1 MNIVDEGARSA
12 MTTEQ
17 QPTMPLPDGH
27 KLYPTMLSPMRVGA
41 HILRNRVIMGSMH
54 TRLEHESDSDKR
66 QRAFYGARAKGGAA
80 LIITGGFSPNEAG
93 RLEPGGP
100 TLMGG
105 DDLSPHRSV
114 VEEVHEH
121 GAKILMQ
128 ILHSGRYAKHDN
140 IVGVSTIRS
149 PINPRIPRSL
159 TDEEIQATVE
169 DFVDSAILAS
179 RAGYDGVE
187 IMGSEG
193 YFINQFTAPRTNDRS
208 DRWGGSVENRHRFPV
223 EIVRRVRAALGPG
236 FLIMYRISAIDLV
249 ERGST
254 ADEIDH
260 LALAVQAAGA
270 DIFNTGV
277 GWHEAP
283 VPTIAFSVPRAAF
296 SFAVRRL
303 RKVVSIPIV
312 ASNRINMPDV
322 AERLLADGDCD
333 FVSMARPMLADPDFV
348 LKAQQGRPED
358 INTCIA
364 CNQACLDFIFSDR
377 TATCLVNPRAC
388 REIEFDK
395 VPHKPKRIAVI
406 GSGPAGLAVASTAA
420 SRGHQVSLF
429 EEQSELGGQIHLAR
443 RVPGKTEFNEMLRYF
458 VGQIEHAK
466 VDVRLGMRATSDIL
480 AHENFDHIIIATGIM
495 PRKPD
500 IDGID
505 HPSVVSYLD
514 VLLGRAKVGQR
525 VAIIGTGGIGYD
537 VAEFLTQ
544 VETDGDAVKGFLSEY
559 GVDPTIASPGGLK
572 PASPAK
578 SPRQVTLFQRRQSRP
593 GDRLGVS
600 TGWILRNRLRSRGVT
615 TVAGVN
621 YASIDHQGLHYT
633 IDGERKLFAADNI
646 VICAGQLPNTALAT
660 ELVQKGFGVIC
671 IGGAERAEELD
682 ALRAIQQ
689 GVRVA
694 YDL

>member
-1 MNIVDEGARSA
+1 MSS
-12 MTTEQ
+12 
-17 QPTMPLPDGH
+17 LPGH
-27 KLYPTMLSPMRVGA
+27 KLYPTLLSPMRVGA
-41 HILRNRVIMGSMH
+41 HTLRNRVIMGSMH
-54 TRLEHESDSDKR
+54 TRLEHESEPDKR

-100 TLMGG
+100 TLMAG
-105 DDLSPHRSV
+105 DDLAPHRIV
-114 VEEVHEH
+114 VDEVHRH

-140 IVGVSTIRS
+140 ILGVSAIRS
-149 PINPRIPRSL
+149 PINPRTPRPM
-159 TDEEIQATVE
+159 TNEETEATID
-169 DFVDSAILAS
+169 DFVSTAVLAS
-179 RAGYDGVE
+179 KAGYDGVE

-193 YFINQFTAPRTNDRS
+193 YLINQFTAPRTNDRR
-208 DRWGGSVENRHRFPV
+208 DRWGGSVENRNRFPV
-223 EIVRRVRAALGPG
+223 EIVRRIRAALGSG
-236 FLIMYRISAIDLV
+236 FLVMYRISAIDLV

-254 ADEIDH
+254 ADEIDQ

-270 DIFNTGV
+270 DILNTGI

-312 ASNRINMPDV
+312 ASNRINMPEV
-322 AERLLADGDCD
+322 AENLLADGACD

-348 LKAQQGRPED
+348 LKAQEGRPED

-388 REIEFDK
+388 RETEYDEA
-395 VPHKPKRIAVI
+395 PHASKRIAVI

-420 SRGHQVSLF
+420 ARGHRVTLF
-429 EEQSELGGQIHLAR
+429 EEHEELGGQIHLAR

-458 VGQIEHAK
+458 MRQIVNTK
-466 VDVRLGMRATSDIL
+466 VDVRLGVRATADGL
-480 AHENFDHIIIATGIM
+480 AAGDFHKIVIATGIL
-495 PRKPD
+495 PRKPE
-500 IDGID
+500 IEGID

-514 VLLGRAKVGQR
+514 VLLGRAQVGQR

-537 VAEFLTQ
+537 VAELLTHVDHGDNAIADFL
-544 VETDGDAVKGFLSEY
+544 DEY
-559 GVDPTIASPGGLK
+559 GVDTSISVPGGLK
-572 PASPAK
+572 PAQPAK
-578 SPRQVTLFQRRQSRP
+578 PPRQVTLFRRRQSRP
-593 GDRLGVS
+593 GERLGVS
-600 TGWILRNRLRSRGVT
+600 TGWILRNRLRSRGVAAI
-615 TVAGVN
+615 AGAT
-621 YASIDHQGLHYT
+621 YERIDDRGLHYVVN
-633 IDGERKLFAADNI
+633 GERRVFEADNI
-646 VICAGQLPNTALAT
+646 VICAGQLPNTALAD
-660 ELVQKGFGVIC
+660 ELKRKGLDVTC

-689 GVRVA
+689 GVRLA
-694 YDL
+694 HDL

>member
-1 MNIVDEGARSA
+1 MNVLDPAIASRGS
-12 MTTEQ
+12 
-17 QPTMPLPDGH
+17 TMSSSSGH
-27 KLYPTMLSPMRVGA
+27 RLYPTLLSPMRVGA
-41 HILRNRVIMGSMH
+41 HTLRNRVIMGSMH
-54 TRLEHESDSDKR
+54 TRLEHESEPDKR
-66 QRAFYGARAKGGAA
+66 QRAFYGARARGGAA

-100 TLMGG
+100 TLMAA
-105 DDLSPHRSV
+105 DDLAPHRSV
-114 VEEVHEH
+114 VDEVHKH

-140 IVGVSTIRS
+140 IVGVSSIRS
-149 PINPRIPRSL
+149 PINPRVPRPM
-159 TDEEIQATVE
+159 TDEAIEATIK
-169 DFVDSAILAS
+169 DFVNAAVLAS

-193 YFINQFTAPRTNDRS
+193 YLINQFTASRTNDRT
-208 DRWGGSVENRHRFPV
+208 DRWGGSVENRNRFSV
-223 EIVRRVRAALGPG
+223 EIIKRVRAALGPG
-236 FLIMYRISAIDLV
+236 FLLMYRISAIDLV

-254 ADEIDH
+254 ATEIDQ
-260 LALAVQAAGA
+260 LALEVQAAGA
-270 DIFNTGV
+270 DIFNTGI

-283 VPTIAFSVPRAAF
+283 VPTVAFSVPRAAF

-303 RKVVSIPIV
+303 RNVVSVAIV

-322 AERLLADGDCD
+322 AENLLADGACD

-348 LKAQQGRPED
+348 LKAQEGRPED

-388 REIEFDK
+388 RETEFDEASRAS
-395 VPHKPKRIAVI
+395 KRIAVV

-420 SRGHQVSLF
+420 ARGHRVTLF
-429 EEQSELGGQIHLAR
+429 EEHDELGGQIHLAR

-458 VGQIEHAK
+458 TRQIENAN
-466 VDVRLGMRATSDIL
+466 VDVRLGIRATADDLTAGKFDKIVIAAGIL
-480 AHENFDHIIIATGIM
+480 

-500 IDGID
+500 IEGID

-514 VLLGRAKVGQR
+514 ILLGRVKVGQR

-537 VAEFLTQ
+537 VAEFLSH
-544 VETDGDAVKGFLSEY
+544 VDHDENAIDHFLNEY
-559 GVDPTIASPGGLK
+559 GVDTSISAPGGLK
-572 PASPAK
+572 PARPAK

-593 GDRLGVS
+593 GERLGVS
-600 TGWILRNRLRSRGVT
+600 TGWILRNRLRSRSVGA
-615 TVAGVN
+615 VAGVT
-621 YASIDHQGLHYT
+621 YERIDDQGLHYAVE
-633 IDGERKLFAADNI
+633 GERRVFAADNI
-646 VICAGQLPNTALAT
+646 VICAGQLPNTALAE
-660 ELVQKGFGVIC
+660 ELKRRGFDATC

-689 GVRVA
+689 GVRLA

>member
-1 MNIVDEGARSA
+1 MNVLDPAIASRGS
-12 MTTEQ
+12 
-17 QPTMPLPDGH
+17 TMSSSSGH
-27 KLYPTMLSPMRVGA
+27 RLYPTLLSPMRVGA
-41 HILRNRVIMGSMH
+41 HTLRNRVIMGSMH
-54 TRLEHESDSDKR
+54 TRLEHESEPDKR
-66 QRAFYGARAKGGAA
+66 QRAFYGARARGGAA

-100 TLMGG
+100 TLMAA
-105 DDLSPHRSV
+105 DDLAPHRSV
-114 VEEVHEH
+114 VDEVHKH

-140 IVGVSTIRS
+140 IVGVSSIRS
-149 PINPRIPRSL
+149 PINPRVPRPM
-159 TDEEIQATVE
+159 TDEAIEATIK
-169 DFVDSAILAS
+169 DFVNAAVLAS

-193 YFINQFTAPRTNDRS
+193 YLINQFTASRTNDRT
-208 DRWGGSVENRHRFPV
+208 DRWGGSVENRNRFSV
-223 EIVRRVRAALGPG
+223 EIIKRVRAALGPG
-236 FLIMYRISAIDLV
+236 FLLMYRISAIDLV

-254 ADEIDH
+254 ATEIDQ
-260 LALAVQAAGA
+260 LALEVQAAGA
-270 DIFNTGV
+270 DIFNTGI

-283 VPTIAFSVPRAAF
+283 VPTVAFSVPRAAF

-303 RKVVSIPIV
+303 RNVVSVAIV

-322 AERLLADGDCD
+322 AENLLADGACD

-348 LKAQQGRPED
+348 LKAQEGRPED

-388 REIEFDK
+388 RETEFDEASRAS
-395 VPHKPKRIAVI
+395 KRIAVV

-420 SRGHQVSLF
+420 ARGHRVTLF
-429 EEQSELGGQIHLAR
+429 EEHDELGGQIHLAR

-458 VGQIEHAK
+458 TRQIENAN
-466 VDVRLGMRATSDIL
+466 VDVRLGIRATADDLTAGKFDKIVIAAGIL
-480 AHENFDHIIIATGIM
+480 

-500 IDGID
+500 IEGIE

-514 VLLGRAKVGQR
+514 ILLGRVKVGQR

-537 VAEFLTQ
+537 VAEFLSH
-544 VETDGDAVKGFLSEY
+544 VDHDENAIDHFLNEY
-559 GVDPTIASPGGLK
+559 GVDTSISAPGGLK
-572 PASPAK
+572 PARPAK

-593 GDRLGVS
+593 GERLGVS
-600 TGWILRNRLRSRGVT
+600 TGWILRNRLRSRSVGA
-615 TVAGVN
+615 VAGVT
-621 YASIDHQGLHYT
+621 YERIDDQGLHYAVE
-633 IDGERKLFAADNI
+633 GERRVFAADNI
-646 VICAGQLPNTALAT
+646 VICAGQLPNTALAE
-660 ELVQKGFGVIC
+660 ELKRRGFDATC

-689 GVRVA
+689 GVRLA